1 MHYQQRCACSH
12 GSRTHLLRG
21 LCCRPDAR
29 EVSDDFFEFTAEDL
43 ARVTAA
49 HIGATSSEAP
59 LMTRAIRERRQE
71 AAASQYGPV
80 PVRIL
85 FPGDLVVQV
94 PGWQAVRWA
103 SLSAEMGG

>member
-1 MHYQQRCACSH
+1 MPEEFY
-12 GSRTHLLRG
+12 
-21 LCCRPDAR
+21 
-29 EVSDDFFEFTAEDL
+29 EFTAEDL

-49 HIGATSSEAP
+49 HIGATSADSGP
-59 LMTRAIRERRQE
+59 LLTRAVRERRLE

-94 PGWQAVRWA
+94 
-103 SLSAEMGG
+103 SLTRLTGQVA